1 MLAAAACQ
9 CVLMLSACRESSCSG
24 VREAAKAGTW
34 YPGSKGKLEA
44 GIDGY
49 LAQAEVP
56 DLPGKVVG
64 IVSPHAGYA
73 YSGPAAAHGYKTLK
87 PGDYDV
93 VVVLAPSHYARFD
106 GASILDV
113 DHYSTPLGRIALD
126 RKACDALVKGPHF
139 SVVRSAH
146 SQEHSL
152 ELQLPFLQRRLGQFL
167 LVPIV
172 IGHLTPEQMRAVAG
186 ALKAQMSGRR
196 VLYVAS
202 SDFTHYGRQFGYV
215 PFATDVKNRLK
226 KLDMGAV
233 ERIAAKDF
241 DGFLD
246 YRQRT
251 GATICGWQPIGT
263 LLAIAE
269 ENWEPKLL
277 CYYTSGHLTGEWD
290 SSVSYVSLVFT
301 VPRDGAQR
309 PPAVNEKT
317 PPSAAA
323 LQGQAQ
329 TDKDAL
335 SEAEQT
341 VLLRLAR
348 DTLDGYVRHGR
359 RPQVDE
365 RKYAL
370 SPRLK
375 ETCGVFVTLKKHGR
389 LRGCIGHIMGRMP
402 LYRGVVE
409 NAINSAA
416 NDPRF
421 PPVRSEELGDIEVE
435 VSVLTPFRPV
445 ASAQDFVPGKHGIYI
460 KKGRRSAVFLPQVA
474 TEQGWDRAE
483 TLRHLCRKAGLA
495 SDEWQRPGMEF
506 YVCTG
511 QAFGEGKH

>member
-1 MLAAAACQ
+1 MLAAAAFQ
-9 CVLMLSACRESSCSG
+9 CMLTLPACRESSCGG

-34 YPGSKGKLEA
+34 YPGSKDKLEA
-44 GIDGY
+44 AVDGY
-49 LAQAEVP
+49 FAQAEVP
-56 DLPGKVVG
+56 ELPGKVVG
-64 IVSPHAGYA
+64 IVSPHAGYV
-73 YSGPAAAHGYKTLK
+73 YSGLAAAYGYKTLK

-93 VVVLAPSHYARFD
+93 VVIIAPSHYARFD

-113 DHYSTPLGRIALD
+113 DYYSTPLGRIPLD
-126 RKACDALVKGPHF
+126 RKVCDALVKGPHF

-146 SQEHSL
+146 SREHSL
-152 ELQLPFLQRRLGQFL
+152 ELQLPFLQRRLGHFQ

-172 IGHLTPEQMRAVAG
+172 VGRFGRRDMREAADAIKKQVA
-186 ALKAQMSGRR
+186 GRR

-233 ERIAAKDF
+233 DRIAAKDF

-269 ENWEPKLL
+269 ENWQPKLL
-277 CYYTSGHLTGEWD
+277 RYYTSGHLTGDWRH
-290 SSVSYVSLVFT
+290 SVSYVSLVFT
-301 VPRDGAQR
+301 VPEDGAQR
-309 PPAVNEKT
+309 PPAVN
-317 PPSAAA
+317 
-323 LQGQAQ
+323 
-329 TDKDAL
+329 DKDAL
-335 SEAEQT
+335 SKAERA

-348 DTLDGYVRHGR
+348 DTLESYVRHSR
-359 RPQVDE
+359 ELTVDE
-365 RKYAL
+365 RKYPL
-370 SPRLK
+370 SPRVK

-389 LRGCIGHIMGRMP
+389 LRGCIGHIMGRLP
-402 LYRGVVE
+402 LYKGVVE
-409 NAINSAA
+409 NAINAA
-416 NDPRF
+416 AKDARF
-421 PPVRSEELGDIEVE
+421 PPVRPDELGDIDVE

-445 ASAQDFVPGKHGIYI
+445 AGAQDFIPGKHGIYI
-460 KKGRRSAVFLPQVA
+460 KKGRSSAVFLPQVA

-483 TLRHLCRKAGLA
+483 TLRHLCRKAGLV
-495 SDEWQRPGMEF
+495 SHEWQQPGMEF
-506 YVCTG
+506 FVCTG